1 MSLRDDRVERMM
13 VLHSLR
19 SCFKQNSECGEPIQ
33 LDAPLDRDP
42 DQAST
47 LRVSKLDY
55 HRIGSNL
62 LPTLRIKIF
71 LLLTVLGPK
80 SFTSEPE
87 ELEVWDSTLDL
98 SKDVLRLIS
107 LTHRAFQ
114 SFRSTQNLPVSDDS
128 QDATI
133 LIPYD
138 RFDIILAFHGS
149 IINLLSNLMKA
160 YQTYLR
166 SIDSIPVDRKQFPIG
181 LWQEVIF
188 KTANCSEIIDR
199 AVNQIAQSDYQF
211 FVDDCRYSIGTI
223 TNLTKRYSDLLL
235 RADAESRLT
244 PLGPVQVIRLDH
256 DPIDGQ
262 GNDENNNGNNN
273 SSSIDNDENNS
284 SDNANLNSSS
294 NNNNTEIVDE
304 EFPGYIFVVPD
315 IHLTRIRNLLKVLEL
330 FILFINKVSRKDRQR
345 LRIIYRL
352 SVTELADLSEEFKDW
367 GYVADTWGQILSSSP
382 PDLIEAPRINILD
395 SLRAVLK
402 IFLNVR
408 SRSCHRTNDRPRIG
422 SDRRIEYDDPSLD
435 VREKFGSEVEE
446 SEERAQLVAEK
457 RWIECWFEQINLATR
472 KLHLSLGFG
481 PT

>member
-1 MSLRDDRVERMM
+1 MSNRFSWLGNESQGRSMSLKDTINRRVN
-13 VLHSLR
+13 SQ
-19 SCFKQNSECGEPIQ
+19 QNSECGEPIQ

-47 LRVSKLDY
+47 LRNQDLPTT
-55 HRIGSNL
+55 HRSRSQVIHIRTRGARGLGFDIGS
-62 LPTLRIKIF
+62 IQGF
-71 LLLTVLGPK
+71 
-80 SFTSEPE
+80 
-87 ELEVWDSTLDL
+87 
-98 SKDVLRLIS
+98 
-107 LTHRAFQ
+107 
-114 SFRSTQNLPVSDDS
+114 SDDS

-166 SIDSIPVDRKQFPIG
+166 SIDSIP
-181 LWQEVIF
+181 
-188 KTANCSEIIDR
+188 
-199 AVNQIAQSDYQF
+199 SDYQF

-330 FILFINKVSRKDRQR
+330 FILFINKVSH
-345 LRIIYRL
+345 
-352 SVTELADLSEEFKDW
+352 LSEEFKDW
-367 GYVADTWGQILSSSP
+367 GYDQHPGLPQGGPEDLSERQIEEL
-382 PDLIEAPRINILD
+382 
-395 SLRAVLK
+395 
-402 IFLNVR
+402 
-408 SRSCHRTNDRPRIG
+408 IG

-435 VREKFGSEVEE
+435 VREKFGSEP
-446 SEERAQLVAEK
+446 S
-457 RWIECWFEQINLATR
+457 
-472 KLHLSLGFG
+472 
-481 PT
+481 